1 MTTVGTKVVR
11 NWACHPELQFE
22 FGVVTHVEPVSEWDE
37 MKHDLRVKWDGGEE
51 TGEMFQEILN
61 VDEMNNVIFIMCD
74 GTTQFKR
81 FPTDAG
87 IRRYIQQNTDPD
99 GRQDILLAFR
109 ISYESKEFV
118 QVYPRPVD
126 THRDKNQPAAKA

>member
-1 MTTVGTKVVR
+1 MIEVGTKVVR

-37 MKHDLRVKWDGGEE
+37 MKHDMRVKWDGGEE
-51 TGEMFQEILN
+51 TGEMHQQILN
-61 VDEMNNVIFIMCD
+61 VDDMANVLFLLYD
-74 GTTQFKR
+74 GSTFFKR
-81 FPTDAG
+81 FVTDASV
-87 IRRYIQQNTDPD
+87 RRYIHQKAGG
-99 GRQDILLAFR
+99 GRQEILLAFR
-109 ISYESKEFV
+109 LSYESKKFV